1 MKLSLV
7 YLGPVVAL
15 VASCATT
22 YGPYDANYQ
31 YLYGQRIVEYGDG
44 RHPGAVFWVSRGT
57 PVIAASDGEVTPI
70 GHSIRYGGYYVGVSH
85 GQHFTSWYVHLDE
98 VHVQQGQSVKRGDFI
113 GFSGTDYRGWQ
124 YLHFRICQ
132 WGIFCNNF
140 EYSLD
145 PGKYWLGGKLQCFE
159 RGTDY
164 SRFSQTEMTVPLACG
179 DYARALITRVKAN
192 K

>member
-1 MKLSLV
+1 MKPSFVCLTA
-7 YLGPVVAL
+7 VVSL

-22 YGPYDANYQ
+22 YGPYDASYQ

-44 RHPGAVFWVSRGT
+44 RHPGAVFSVSSGT

-70 GHSIRYGGYYVGVSH
+70 GYSTRFGGYYVGVSH
-85 GQHFTSWYVHLDE
+85 GEHFTSWYVHLDD
-98 VHVQQGQSVKRGDFI
+98 VFVQQGQSVKSGDFI
-113 GFSGTDYRGWQ
+113 GLSGSDYRGRQ

-132 WGIFCNNF
+132 KGIFCNNF

-145 PGKYWLGGKLQCFE
+145 PAKYWLGGKLQCFN

-164 SRFSQTEMTVPLACG
+164 SRVSQLEMTVPLACG
-179 DYARALITRVKAN
+179 DYAKALTARTKAS